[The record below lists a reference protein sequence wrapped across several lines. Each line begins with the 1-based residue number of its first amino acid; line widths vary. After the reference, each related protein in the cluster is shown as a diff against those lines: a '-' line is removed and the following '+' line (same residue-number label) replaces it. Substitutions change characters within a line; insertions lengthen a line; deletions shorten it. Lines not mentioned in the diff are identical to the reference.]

1 MIDFSCGEYELLESW
16 AAEYEYSVSHG
27 DTWNAVA
34 CLRNIKKYLSGMIR
48 RYSKTFSE
56 KELTEILKEACI
68 SYGKLRPDKPFVDV
82 YLEHLNGYA
91 RSQGFKLK
99 QDKDTAHLAEIQ
111 AMGYR
116 GNGIHSFENRY
127 FVGQPENIAVRYLG
141 DRGRTSLF
149 NALSDDP
156 DHTQHDNALSGTQDG
171 TQGNSALM
179 DGQGLED
186 ASGEPEEQLDDVGM
200 DGLDSQT
207 DDEISALIDSIL
219 GLD

>member
-91 RSQGFKLK
+91 RSQGYKLTK
-99 QDKDTAHLAEIQ
+99 DKDTAHLAEIQ

-127 FVGQPENIAVRYLG
+127 FMGQPENIAVRYLG
-141 DRGRTSLF
+141 DKGRTSLF
-149 NALSDDP
+149 
-156 DHTQHDNALSGTQDG
+156 TALSGTQDG
-171 TQGNSALM
+171 TPHNNALM
-179 DGQGLED
+179 GGQGVSEALGDPEGQPDDDDMDYLDGQ
-186 ASGEPEEQLDDVGM
+186 
-200 DGLDSQT
+200 T
-207 DDEISALIDSIL
+207 DEEISALVDSIL
-219 GLD
+219 GLG